1 MTFSMEHQMKQM
13 TTFIISILLLAVFSL
28 SASAM
33 PPKQMKQILNMTQN
47 NWVSFRDFNGKQLI
61 YFTHLE
67 AYTCGIKEV
76 RYSINSDDLDKVW
89 ELQACDSKN
98 PMAVTKDIIYLTMPL
113 GTAKSIT
120 VQVIFTDGT
129 KSEIVRQHP

>member
-1 MTFSMEHQMKQM
+1 MKQI
-13 TTFIISILLLAVFSL
+13 TTFIVSILLLAVFSL
-28 SASAM
+28 PASAM
-33 PPKQMKQILNMTQN
+33 PPNQMNQILNMTQN

-67 AYTCGIKEV
+67 SYTCGIKEV

-113 GTAKSIT
+113 GTAKSIA

-129 KSEIVRQHP
+129 ESEIVRKNP

>member
-1 MTFSMEHQMKQM
+1 MKQIF
-13 TTFIISILLLAVFSL
+13 TFIVSVLLLAVFSL
-28 SASAM
+28 PVSAM

-67 AYTCGIKEV
+67 SYTCGIKEV
-76 RYSINSDDLDKVW
+76 HYSINLDDLDKVW
-89 ELQACDSKN
+89 ELQICDTKN
-98 PMAVTKDIIYLTMPL
+98 PMAVTKDTVYLTMPL
-113 GTAKSIT
+113 GTAKSIA

-129 KSEIVRQHP
+129 MSEIVRKNP

>member
-1 MTFSMEHQMKQM
+1 MKQIN
-13 TTFIISILLLAVFSL
+13 TFIVSMLLLAVFSL
-28 SASAM
+28 PISAM

-67 AYTCGIKEV
+67 SYTCGIKEV

-89 ELQACDSKN
+89 ELKPCVTKN

-113 GTAKSIT
+113 ATAKYIV
-120 VQVIFTDGT
+120 VQVTFADGT
-129 KSEIVRQHP
+129 KSEVVRKNP

>member
-1 MTFSMEHQMKQM
+1 MKQM
-13 TTFIISILLLAVFSL
+13 TTFIISVLLLAVFSL
-28 SASAM
+28 SANAM

-67 AYTCGIKEV
+67 SYTCGIKEV

-89 ELQACDSKN
+89 ELQPCDTKN

-113 GTAKSIT
+113 DTAKSIA
-120 VQVIFTDGT
+120 VQVTFTDGT
-129 KSEIVRQHP
+129 KSEIVRKNP